1 MKRYLVIPL
10 MFLYLLA
17 VTGIVVNAHYCGK
30 NLVSWNVFLKANPC
44 GGCDDDQGK
53 VVSHKCC
60 KDKQVNAKVTH
71 DQNSVSINLQLDAA
85 IHLPADQ
92 PQIVFGE
99 MDVPATSEIA
109 FTHRANAPPGLWQNI
124 PLYKLHSRFTYYG

>member
-1 MKRYLVIPL
+1 MKRYLVLPL

-17 VTGIVVNAHYCGK
+17 VTGVVVNAHYCGK

-53 VVSHKCC
+53 VVPHKCC

-71 DQNSVSINLQLDAA
+71 DQNSVSINLQLDATV
-85 IHLPADQ
+85 HLPADK
-92 PQIVFGE
+92 PAIIFG
-99 MDVPATSEIA
+99 DIAVPATREVA
-109 FTHRANAPPGLWQNI
+109 FTYRANAPPGLWQNI
-124 PLYKLHSRFTYYG
+124 PLYKLHARFTYYG